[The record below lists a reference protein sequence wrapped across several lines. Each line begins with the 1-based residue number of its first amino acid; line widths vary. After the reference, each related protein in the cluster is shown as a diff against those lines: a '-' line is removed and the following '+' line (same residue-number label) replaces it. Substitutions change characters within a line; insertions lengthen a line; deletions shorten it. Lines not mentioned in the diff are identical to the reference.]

1 MGARVGAL
9 TSAAY
14 ALPLEL
20 HSTKLVPNTM
30 LVTRAQP
37 ADRDAIAET
46 ADLSG
51 VQLDVASE
59 LNREW
64 SRLWIVRDEPGDRR
78 VGAFLLAWHVA
89 DEVHVID
96 LATRPDRRRRG
107 FARVLVRQ
115 LLSYA
120 SEAQAQLVLLEVRR
134 SNHAALCLY
143 RDAGFAAVSVRRD
156 YYSGPVEDAIEMQ
169 LAFDPQTG
177 EPTRQPDEIAL
188 SDS

>member
-1 MGARVGAL
+1 MGVRIGAL
-9 TSAAY
+9 THAAH

-20 HSTKLVPNTM
+20 RPTKLAPNTM

-37 ADRDAIAET
+37 ADQDAIAET
-46 ADLSG
+46 AELSG

-59 LNREW
+59 LDREW
-64 SRLWIVRDEPGDRR
+64 AHLWIIRDEPGDRR
-78 VGAFLLAWHVA
+78 VSAFLLAWHVA

-96 LATRPDRRRRG
+96 LATRPDRRRLG
-107 FARVLVRQ
+107 FARALVGQ

-120 SEAQAQLVLLEVRR
+120 SEARARLVLLEVRR

-143 RDAGFAAVSVRRD
+143 RAAGFAAVSVRRD